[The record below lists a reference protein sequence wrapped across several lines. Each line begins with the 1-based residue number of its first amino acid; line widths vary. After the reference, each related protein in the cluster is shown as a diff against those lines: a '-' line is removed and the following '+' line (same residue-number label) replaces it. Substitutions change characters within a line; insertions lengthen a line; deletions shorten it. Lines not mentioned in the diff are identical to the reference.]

1 MEAWI
6 YFVLSAQ
13 LIWAVCAL
21 IDKFVISKGHIR
33 NPMVYIIV
41 NGAMNAFLVFLLPFF
56 DFSPISAIDF
66 FIALISSASITAAVI
81 IYYKAVQYEEISR
94 IIILMQFIPVF
105 TLFLSFLV
113 LGERLSGNDFIGF
126 IFLLAAGLLVSYHK
140 EKKSFRI
147 GKAFYLM
154 IAHSFLVGVA
164 YVAAKHVFNVTDF
177 WSGVLWLKLTSF
189 IALAVLLIP
198 SVRKDFIQTFRS
210 MGTKIKGLLG
220 FKMTIDFSAFI
231 LSDAAILLGPVALV
245 SALSASSAPVFVF
258 ALALLASV
266 YFPKLIKEE
275 INKSAI
281 FTKILAIALIVTGI
295 FFVNL

>member
-1 MEAWI
+1 MAAWI
-6 YFVLSAQ
+6 YFVLLAQ
-13 LIWAVCAL
+13 LIWAVCSI

-33 NPMVYIIV
+33 NPMVYIVV
-41 NGAMNAFLVFLLPFF
+41 NGAMNIFLVFLIPFF
-56 DFSPISAIDF
+56 DFSPLSAFDF
-66 FIALISSASITAAVI
+66 SMALLSSASITAAVI
-81 IYYKAVQYEEISR
+81 LYYKAVQYEEISR
-94 IIILMQFIPVF
+94 IIILMQFIPIF
-105 TLFLSFLV
+105 TLLLSFLI
-113 LGERLSGNDFIGF
+113 LGDRLSKNDFAGF

-140 EKKSFRI
+140 EKRSFKI

-154 IAHSFLVGVA
+154 LFHSFLVGIA
-164 YVAAKHVFNVTDF
+164 YVSAKHIFNVTDF
-177 WSGVLWLKLTSF
+177 WSGVLWLRLTSF

-198 SVRKDFIQTFRS
+198 AVRKDFIQTFRS

-220 FKMTIDFSAFI
+220 FKMLIDFSAFI
-231 LSDAAILLGPVALV
+231 ISYAAILLGPVALV
-245 SALSASSAPVFVF
+245 SALSASSVPVFVF